1 MSNIFIKK
9 MQACHRPDMGGYSM
23 LKGDFFVFLDA
34 DDWLLKTALEINVG
48 FLNSSANAAFV
59 AGGFELYH
67 ESENKTW
74 VIQQEKKGNYY
85 HELLKGNFIG
95 MHATVMYRASVFE
108 HFSYNTSLRYC
119 EDYDLYLQITRL
131 FPIIYHT
138 QLPLLYIESITAI
151 CRLIFPGC

>member
-1 MSNIFIKK
+1 MKVYQQPEIPAF
-9 MQACHRPDMGGYSM
+9 SM
-23 LKGDFFVFLDA
+23 RKGDYFVFLDA

-48 FLNSSANAAFV
+48 FLNSNVNAAFV
-59 AGGFELYH
+59 AGGYELYY
-67 ESENKTW
+67 EPENKTW
-74 VIQQEKKGNYY
+74 VIQQELKGNYY

-119 EDYDLYLQITRL
+119 EDYDLYLQVTRL

-138 QLPLLYIESITAI
+138 QLIAVY
-151 CRLIFPGC
+151 RKHQQ